1 MLPSSLLPPAV
12 NAGIL
17 WVAYGFFENNRT
29 EEDYDNGDYDV
40 EYVLTITR
48 HDFRKGG
55 VISLLLTL
63 ANILLVIIASMF
75 MFRLKE
81 KLPIKKK
88 VFWEVGSCFWEE
100 KRTIGPHF
108 FLTRVIP
115 SFLCSCRFVLV
126 GFESCPLDL
135 PGPGHFSRRTQGGGA
150 GGEPARTT
158 ESRRPLPETYVLPGP
173 MVDSDSE
180 EEGVEAA

>member
-63 ANILLVIIASMF
+63 ANILLVIIASML

-88 VFWEVGSCFWEE
+88 VFWEVG
-100 KRTIGPHF
+100 PF
-108 FLTRVIP
+108 FGRKNERLVLISFSLE
-115 SFLCSCRFVLV
+115 SFLLSFVPV
-126 GFESCPLDL
+126 GSY
-135 PGPGHFSRRTQGGGA
+135 S
-150 GGEPARTT
+150 
-158 ESRRPLPETYVLPGP
+158 
-173 MVDSDSE
+173 
-180 EEGVEAA
+180 